1 MYQRLNYQNIRL
13 ELCNAGKAG
22 KPDLCHQ
29 LGQRCGHGRDQPLQG
44 SHLTYAVEKEL
55 TCAPGHG

>member
-1 MYQRLNYQNIRL
+1 MYQRLNYQKIRP
-13 ELCNAGKAG
+13 ELCNAG

-29 LGQRCGHGRDQPLQG
+29 LGQRCGHGRDQPVQG

-55 TCAPGHG
+55 TCAMGHG